1 MKEPQLNDF
10 TIRPT
15 TMDDLDGV
23 GDVINAY
30 SQDLHGVGTD
40 NRKHVILTWEQPG
53 FHVDTDTR
61 IAVTSEGRVIG
72 YAEVEDTEEP
82 HVQIY
87 SWVRIHPDY
96 QESSL
101 ADQFLAWINTR
112 ALEAVEQAPEIARV
126 SLFQGIPNEDARARA
141 LLEDDDFCV
150 VRYFLRMDIK
160 LDRAI
165 PEPIWPEGLEVRAF
179 NLDEDLEA
187 AVRVFRETFND
198 HWGHIEMPFY
208 EQVEQWNHRYRNDP
222 EFDGTLSSL
231 VLFDGELIGLSLCD
245 LRHPEDPT
253 MGIVNVL
260 GVRREW
266 RRRGIARALL
276 CRSFREM
283 QARGQQSVCLGVDA
297 ASLTGAVSVY
307 EAAGM
312 KRARQTDVYEK
323 ELRAGEDLSLKTLL
337 DGDEIS

>member
-1 MKEPQLNDF
+1 MSNTQQYNWTL
-10 TIRPT
+10 RPAT
-15 TMDDLDGV
+15 VNDLDGICE
-23 GDVINAY
+23 VINAY
-30 SQDLHGVGTD
+30 SCDLFGVGTD

-53 FHVDTDTR
+53 FCVDTDTR
-61 IAVTSEGRVIG
+61 VAVTSDCRVIG

-101 ADQFLAWINTR
+101 ASQLLEWIQAR
-112 ALEAVEQAPEIARV
+112 ALEAVALAPEDVRV
-126 SLFQGIPNEDARARA
+126 SLFQGIPYEDVRARK
-141 LLEDDDFCV
+141 LLEDHGFSV

-160 LDRAI
+160 LDHAI
-165 PEPIWPEGLEVRAF
+165 PEPIWPDGLEVRTF
-179 NLDEDLEA
+179 NLDDDLEA
-187 AVRVFRETFND
+187 AVHIFRETFND
-198 HWGHIEMPFY
+198 HWGNIEMPFD
-208 EQVEQWNHRYRNDP
+208 EQMEQWDHRYRNDP

-231 VLFDGELIGLSLCD
+231 VLLDGELLGLSLCD

-253 MGIVNVL
+253 MGIVSVL

-266 RRRGIARALL
+266 RRQGIARALL
-276 CRSFREM
+276 YRSFREM

-297 ASLTGAVSVY
+297 ASLTGAVRVY

-312 KRARQTDVYEK
+312 KPARQTDVFEK
-323 ELRAGEDLSLKTLL
+323 ELRAGIDLSLQTL
-337 DGDEIS
+337 GEGGTTS

>member
-1 MKEPQLNDF
+1 MKEPKLNGF
-10 TIRPT
+10 TIRPA

-23 GDVINAY
+23 CEAIDAY

-53 FHVDTDTR
+53 FQVDTDTR
-61 IAVTSEGRVIG
+61 VAVTSDGRVIG

-96 QESSL
+96 QKSGL
-101 ADQFLAWINTR
+101 ASQFLAWINTR
-112 ALEAVEQAPEIARV
+112 ALEAVEQAPGDARV
-126 SLFQGIPNEDARARA
+126 SLFQGVPHEDVRARK
-141 LLEDDDFCV
+141 LLEDNGFCV

-160 LDRAI
+160 LDHAI
-165 PEPIWPEGLEVRAF
+165 PEPIWPEGLEVRTF
-179 NLDEDLEA
+179 NLGEDLEA

-198 HWGHIEMPFY
+198 HWGHVEMSFE
-208 EQVEQWNHRYRNDP
+208 EQATQWDHRYRNDP

-253 MGIVNVL
+253 MGIVTVL

-276 CRSFREM
+276 HRSFREM

-297 ASLTGAVSVY
+297 ASLTGAVRVY

-312 KRARQTDVYEK
+312 KPSRQTDAYEK
-323 ELRAGEDLSLKTLL
+323 ELRTGEDLSLQTL
-337 DGDEIS
+337 DSGDSP